1 MDIRTYLER
10 IDYDRSVRP
19 DLDSLFGL
27 HRTHLLTVPF
37 ENLDI
42 HSGVPIKLTER
53 ALWDKIIV
61 RRRGGFCYE
70 LNGLFAWLLKE
81 VGFDVTYLN
90 GRVYNHEGKRGREF
104 DHLTLLV
111 KIPAE
116 EQYWLADVGF
126 GDSFFEPLRFGF
138 NGEQAQG
145 LHTYQIEPVEN
156 GYDLFK
162 RGFDGGWACQ
172 YYFDLQPC
180 RFPADYEEACIYHQ
194 TSPKSSF
201 TRERVISLATPDG
214 RISLD
219 IKNLTITTNGKRL
232 KQPLRSKDE
241 FQKLLGA
248 HFDIML

>member
-10 IDYDRSVRP
+10 IGYDRSVRP
-19 DLDSLFGL
+19 DLDSLFGI

-42 HSGVPIKLTER
+42 HLGAAIQLTER
-53 ALWDKIIV
+53 ALWDKIVV

-70 LNGLFAWLLKE
+70 LNGIFAWLLKN
-81 VGFDVTYLN
+81 VGFEVTYLN
-90 GRVYNHEGKRGREF
+90 GRVYNHEGKRGRDF
-104 DHLTLLV
+104 DHLTILV

-145 LHTYQIEPVEN
+145 VHAYRIEPVGN
-156 GYDLFK
+156 GFDLFK
-162 RGFDGGWACQ
+162 RDFNDGWKRQ
-172 YYFDLQPC
+172 YYFDLQPR
-180 RFPADYEEACIYHQ
+180 RFPADYEESCLYHQ

-219 IKNLTITTNGKRL
+219 IKNLTITAHGKRL
-232 KQPLRSKDE
+232 KQPLRNEDE
-241 FQKLLGA
+241 FQKLLGT
-248 HFDIML
+248 HFDILL